1 MINLKMKKSKCDL
14 LDRIYLKDQVYLK
27 LLQFKEKL
35 LIINS
40 QLKKFRKMFQLK
52 LKFLNTIINFKTLKI
67 PHQKFRS
74 LLLNLIM
81 EIKARSLTLSN

>member
-67 PHQKFRS
+67 PHQKFIS